1 MERFLIA
8 IRNKYLIAIVAFAV
22 WMLFFDRHDM
32 ATQYSYYSQLRDLKS
47 EKAFYTTE
55 IARITKAIHDLNTDP
70 QEQQRVARERYQMKK
85 DNEDVFVIIEKEEA
99 E

>member
-1 MERFLIA
+1 MERFLSA
-8 IRNKYLIAIVAFAV
+8 VRNKYLITVVAFVV

-32 ATQYSYYSQLRDLKS
+32 ATQYSYYSQLKGLNA

-55 IARITKAIHDLNTDP
+55 IERISKAIHDLNNDP

-85 DNEDVFVIIEKEEA
+85 DSEDIFVILEKESE
-99 E
+99 